1 MAMATPS
8 IPDTHRDIVENGQ
21 VVTLAT
27 IGPDGF
33 PQVSAVWYLV
43 DDDGTVAMSLNTAR
57 QKTKNL
63 QRTPESTLFF
73 VDPTNPYRTVE
84 IRSRADV
91 QPDPDYVFADRIGAR
106 YGGANL
112 RDNDRPGDSRVVVR
126 FVPVKINTFG

>member
-1 MAMATPS
+1 MSIPS

-21 VVTLAT
+21 IVTLAT
-27 IGPDGF
+27 VGPDGF

-63 QRTPESTLFF
+63 QRTPQSTLFF
-73 VDPTNPYRTVE
+73 VDPANPYRTVE
-84 IRSRADV
+84 IRARAEI
-91 QPDPDYVFADRIGAR
+91 QPDPDYVFADRLGAR
-106 YGGANL
+106 YGGADL
-112 RDNDRPGDSRVVVR
+112 RENDGPGERRVVIR